1 MTKHNKSNY
10 SVPYFKVRH
19 VPVQIDLHPPE
30 PGAVPGDEEDVPRQR
45 LPLLV
50 GVVQVL
56 VVQVLGEVLHL
67 GIKDGRIS
75 QSLSSWQR
83 KIFHCHS
90 VVFEE
95 TGNSLIFLLKVLLQK
110 RCYKFEK

>member
-56 VVQVLGEVLHL
+56 IVQVLPEVLHL
-67 GIKDGRIS
+67 GSRTGEFRKAGR
-75 QSLSSWQR
+75 LSDERFFIVIALFLKRQ
-83 KIFHCHS
+83 
-90 VVFEE
+90 E
-95 TGNSLIFLLKVLLQK
+95 TL
-110 RCYKFEK
+110 